1 MNEYVTVNLDKR
13 NFGLKGLE
21 FADIILALLG
31 IFLFIFL
38 ALIIKDIM
46 LAIYVM
52 IVYVALLSPIQLSNK
67 NRVYKIIFMISIYFI
82 NKHVFIYQ
90 KSEREGVL
98 NEGYQRIKEI
108 KNKIRKRF
116 DN

>member
-38 ALIIKDIM
+38 SLVVKDVM
-46 LAIYVM
+46 LAIYVA
-52 IVYVALLSPIQLSNK
+52 IVYVALLSPVQLSNK
-67 NRVYKIIFMISIYFI
+67 NRVYKILFMILIYFI

-90 KSEREGVL
+90 KAEREGVL

-108 KNKIRKRF
+108 ENKIRKRI
-116 DN
+116 DS